1 MKFIKQ
7 VKQNLP
13 LLFMALPG
21 IVYFIM
27 FSYIPMFGIIIAFK
41 NFDFAK
47 GILGSDWVGLDNF
60 KFLIMSGDAATI
72 LRNTILYALFS
83 LIIVKLIEVCLAIMY
98 DSLSK
103 SKLTRFNQTVS
114 ILPTF
119 LSWVVVAYFAEGLF
133 DAEQG
138 IINSIFGLNIQ
149 WYSEPK
155 YWPAILLTFQVWKA
169 IGYGSIVYYSNIR
182 GIDSELYEAARI
194 DGATWW
200 QQVKYITIP
209 LLKSII
215 IIMVIMGI
223 GGILHNDFGLF
234 YNLPRNS
241 GALYSATQTLDT
253 YIYNGITQGSG
264 TLGMSSAA
272 AFFQST
278 VGFLLV
284 ITANAIIR
292 KISPENA
299 MF

>member
-7 VKQNLP
+7 VKQNGP
-13 LLFMALPG
+13 LILMAVPG
-21 IVYFIM
+21 IVYLLM
-27 FSYIPMFGIIIAFK
+27 FSYIPMFGLLVAFK
-41 NFDFAK
+41 NFNFAQ
-47 GILGSDWVGLDNF
+47 GIIGSPWAGLNNF
-60 KFLIMSGDAATI
+60 KFLIMSGDAFTI

-83 LIIVKLIEVCLAIMY
+83 LIVIKIIEIFLAILY

-103 SKLTRFNQTVS
+103 SKLNKFNQTVS
-114 ILPTF
+114 ILPHF
-119 LSWVVVAYFAEGLF
+119 LSWVVIAYFAQALL
-133 DAEQG
+133 DADKG
-138 IINSIFGLNIQ
+138 IFNQILGTKIQ

-155 YWPAILLTFQVWKA
+155 YWPFILMSFQIWKTV
-169 IGYGSIVYYSNIR
+169 GYGSIIYYSNIR

-209 LLKSII
+209 LLTSII
-215 IIMVIMGI
+215 VIMFIMGI

-234 YNLPRNS
+234 YNLPKNS

-253 YIYNGITQGSG
+253 YIYNGITLAGSS
-264 TLGMSSAA
+264 LGMTSAA
-272 AFFQST
+272 SFFQST

-284 ITANAIIR
+284 ITANGIIR
-292 KISPENA
+292 KISPDNA

>member
-7 VKQNLP
+7 VKQNAP
-13 LLFMALPG
+13 LIFMTIPG

-27 FSYIPMFGIIIAFK
+27 FSYIPMFGIIVAFK
-41 NFDFAK
+41 NFNFAQ
-47 GILGSDWVGLDNF
+47 GILGSPWAGLNNF
-60 KFLIMSGDAATI
+60 KFLIMSGDAFTI
-72 LRNTILYALFS
+72 LRNTILYSLFS
-83 LIIVKLIEVCLAIMY
+83 LIVIKIIEVFLAIMY

-103 SKLTRFNQTVS
+103 SKLNRFNQTVS
-114 ILPTF
+114 ILPHF
-119 LSWVVVAYFAEGLF
+119 LSWVVIAYFAQALL
-133 DAEQG
+133 DAERG
-138 IINSIFGLNIQ
+138 IFNQILGSDIQ

-155 YWPAILLTFQVWKA
+155 YWPFILMAFQIWKA
-169 IGYGSIVYYSNIR
+169 VGYGSIIYYSNIR

-209 LLKSII
+209 LLQSII

-253 YIYNGITQGSG
+253 YIYNGITLAGGS
-264 TLGMSSAA
+264 LGMSSAA
-272 AFFQST
+272 SFFQSM
-278 VGFLLV
+278 VGFTLV
-284 ITANAIIR
+284 ITANAII
-292 KISPENA
+292 KKVSPENA